1 MLVNNVSLMLCR
13 ALRYRGLWALEA
25 GCWCSLDMP
34 TDRPAV
40 VVRLCS
46 GETSAVPEREVEMKA
61 A

>member
-1 MLVNNVSLMLCR
+1 MMLVNNVSLMLCR
-13 ALRYRGLWALEA
+13 ALGYSGLWALEA
-25 GCWCSLDMP
+25 GCWCSLD
-34 TDRPAV
+34 TDRSAV